1 MLALHDTSCCMA
13 AGYNSRSALPRKRVA
28 VIKELA
34 LVPGRIDGGA
44 QRSTPRLANA
54 FRAG

>member
-1 MLALHDTSCCMA
+1 MA
-13 AGYNSRSALPRKRVA
+13 AGYNSRSALPGKRAA
-28 VIKELA
+28 VVKELA

>member
-1 MLALHDTSCCMA
+1 MTPPA
-13 AGYNSRSALPRKRVA
+13 AWLRENNSRSALPRKRVA